1 MLNNDSSKPLYLQ
14 LKQIISDDI
23 KRGVYSPSEKLPAE
37 SELCQTYQVSRI
49 TVRKAI
55 SDLVEEG
62 YLTRQQGKGTFV
74 KSPKMKRELVAV
86 DGYSEYMMSSGKKP
100 KHQVISVETIT
111 APGHIAKRL
120 KLPIDSPVLELKRVM
135 FNDDQ
140 PFTFEITHYP
150 LSRFPDIGRFISD
163 SVSMHHILKTEYQV
177 TPAYN
182 TKLLNVLFAKAED
195 SKHLAC
201 DIGDA
206 LFEIDKVAYCAK
218 DDPIYC
224 SLFLMH
230 TNRVTFTINSSHEW
244 D

>member
-23 KRGVYSPSEKLPAE
+23 KRGIYSPSEKLPAE
-37 SELCQTYQVSRI
+37 NELCEKYQVSRI

-86 DGYSEYMMSSGKKP
+86 NGYSEYMMSTGKKP
-100 KHQVISVETIT
+100 KHKVISAEKT
-111 APGHIAKRL
+111 AAPQHIAKRL
-120 KLPIDSPVLELKRVM
+120 QLPPESPVLELKRIL
-135 FNDDQ
+135 FNDEQ

-150 LSRFPDIGRFISD
+150 LRRFPDIDRFISD
-163 SVSMHHILKTEYQV
+163 SVSMHQILKTEYQV
-177 TPAYN
+177 SPAYN
-182 TKLLNVLFAKAED
+182 TKLLNVVFAKAED

-218 DDPIYC
+218 DEPIYC

-230 TNRVTFTINSSHEW
+230 TNRVTFTINSSH
-244 D
+244 

>member
-1 MLNNDSSKPLYLQ
+1 MLNNDSSKPLYVQ

-23 KRGVYSPSEKLPAE
+23 KRGIYSPSEKLPAE
-37 SELCQTYQVSRI
+37 NELCEIYNVSRI

-86 DGYSEYMMSSGKKP
+86 NGYSEYMMSTGKTPRHK
-100 KHQVISVETIT
+100 VISAEKKA
-111 APGHIAKRL
+111 APRHIAKRL
-120 KLPIDSPVLELKRVM
+120 QLPPESPVLELKRIL
-135 FNDDQ
+135 FNDDM
-140 PFTFEITHYP
+140 PFTFDITHYP
-150 LSRFPDIGRFISD
+150 LSRFPDIDRFISD

-177 TPAYN
+177 SPAYN
-182 TKLLNVLFAKAED
+182 TKLLNVVFAKAED

-206 LFEIDKVAYCAK
+206 LFEIDKVAYGAE

-230 TNRVTFTINSSHEW
+230 TNRVTFTINSSQA
-244 D
+244 